1 MLQKKKWLPIAVVV
15 LALMFVAEA
24 YLAVRIVMINM
35 LPTIYIAGIIFLL
48 LCLIMVVA
56 ALLFSGYG
64 KGPEKK
70 RRIKR
75 IIGIILAAV
84 IASAS
89 IAASFP
95 VAKVGKTVKKVTDTE
110 NTLDAMIGVYVLAN
124 DPASSIED
132 AGTYT
137 FGIMSDYDRENTD
150 HAVEV
155 INETLGKTITTVAR
169 PSATENAQALFDEQ
183 IQAII
188 MNETYAGVLEGTEEF
203 SDFSEKT
210 KIIYEI
216 PVEKNITSDESTVTL
231 AESDTDSV
239 AEVEEELTA
248 VTKEPFV
255 VYISGSDTRSEIL
268 KKSNSDVNII
278 AAVNPSTKQILLLN
292 TPRDYYIPNPAGD
305 GAMDKLTHCGIY
317 GVDNSVRALSNLYNT
332 DIKYYAQINFT
343 GLETLVDSIG
353 GITVESANDFTTFGY
368 TFTKGENTLNGAQA
382 LAFSRERHSFASGDR
397 ERGKNQMRVITAIIN
412 KLTSGNK
419 DVLMNFGNIL
429 NSISEMFVTDMS
441 PDDMNSLIKMQLSD
455 MSSWNIKQYSVTGG
469 DGKEY
474 TYSMPRTKTYVM
486 YQNEELVEHASALID
501 KVEAGEILTDSDL
514 VS

>member
-1 MLQKKKWLPIAVVV
+1 MLRKKKWLPIAIIV
-15 LALMFVAEA
+15 LALMGAAEV
-24 YLAVRIVMINM
+24 YLAVRILMLNM
-35 LPTIYIAGIIFLL
+35 LPTIYIAGIIFLFI
-48 LCLIMVVA
+48 CLDLAVA
-56 ALLFSGYG
+56 ALLFSEYG
-64 KGPEKK
+64 KGAGKK

-75 IIGIILAAV
+75 IIGIILAVV
-84 IASAS
+84 IAAAS
-89 IAASFP
+89 VIASFP
-95 VAKVGKTVKKVTDTE
+95 VAKIGNTVEKVTDAE
-110 NTLDAMIGVYVLAN
+110 KTLDAMIGVYVLAD

-132 AGTYT
+132 AESYA

-155 INETLGKTITTVAR
+155 INEALGRAITTVAR
-169 PSATENAQALFDEQ
+169 PSATENAQALFDKQ
-183 IQAII
+183 IQAMI
-188 MNETYAGVLEGTEEF
+188 MNESYASLLEDTEEF
-203 SDFSEKT
+203 SDFDEKT
-210 KIIYEI
+210 KLIYEI
-216 PVEKNITSDESTVTL
+216 PVEKTVVSDESTVAA
-231 AESDTDSV
+231 AESDTDL
-239 AEVEEELTA
+239 AVEEELTA

-278 AAVNPSTKQILLLN
+278 AVVNPVTKQILLLN

-305 GAMDKLTHCGIY
+305 GALDKLTHCGIF
-317 GVDNSVRALSNLYNT
+317 GVDNSVQALSNLYNT
-332 DIKYYAQINFT
+332 DINYYAQINFT

-353 GITVESANDFTTFGY
+353 GITVNSANDFTAGGF

-382 LAFSRERHSFASGDR
+382 LTFSRERHSFASGDR

-412 KLTSGNK
+412 KLTSGDK

-441 PDDMNSLIKMQLSD
+441 SDDMNSLIKMQLSD
-455 MSSWNIKQYSVTGG
+455 MSSWNIKQFSVTGG

-501 KVEAGEILTDSDL
+501 KVEAGEVLTDSDL
-514 VS
+514 IS